1 VVRPKHADLTTR
13 GTRQGDEDENGIPG
27 SPAGEGREPNFL
39 FRLTIL
45 VKVIISHNLHLRLA
59 MPSVDL
65 MYILITL
72 SIYNFIMITAS
83 GVLQQWKGTGSGW
96 PSWL

>member
-1 VVRPKHADLTTR
+1 MPISPQEAQ
-13 GTRQGDEDENGIPG
+13 RQGGEDENGIPA
-27 SPAGEGREPNFL
+27 SPPGEGREPNFL
-39 FRLTIL
+39 FRLAIL
-45 VKVIISHNLHLRLA
+45 IKVIISHDLHLRLA
-59 MPSVDL
+59 MPSSSPVH
-65 MYILITL
+65 ILITL